1 MLSVNGLTKKY
12 SDNTALNEVSF
23 NIAKGEIVALLGANG
38 CGKTTTV
45 NSICGLI
52 DWDDGDIT
60 INEKSIKQ
68 SSAYKKQIGA
78 VLGGC
83 RNTNWRL
90 RAKQNAEY
98 FARLRG
104 FKGPD
109 LKEKI
114 SRLHTALG
122 LDEHENKEILKL
134 STGNKQKV
142 ALLSAL
148 SYSPDYVLLD
158 EPTLG
163 LDFQTVDSLKAI
175 IEQEAKQSGQSFL
188 VTSHDLSFI
197 EDICERVI
205 VLDKG
210 NLLFEGNVTSLKQRL
225 YAYELVIEYQKNR
238 LDDSLTAS
246 LWNQRSEISHDGQ
259 RTIIKYDTPEQVTPF
274 ISAIHSHNLSVVE
287 LQVNKLSM
295 ERAYQTLIN
304 TTQEAS
310 E

>member
-1 MLSVNGLTKKY
+1 MLSVKGLTKNY
-12 SDNTALNEVSF
+12 GDNTALNEVSF
-23 NIAKGEIVALLGANG
+23 NLAKGEIVALLGANG

-60 INEKSIKQ
+60 IDGMSIKQ
-68 SSAYKKQIGA
+68 SNAYKKQIGA

-90 RAKQNAEY
+90 KAKQNAEY

-104 FKGPD
+104 FKGPA

-114 SRLHTALG
+114 SSLHTALG

-134 STGNKQKV
+134 STGNKQKA

-148 SYSPDYVLLD
+148 SYSPEYVLLD

-188 VTSHDLSFI
+188 VTSHDLGFI

-210 NLLFEGNVTSLKQRL
+210 NLLFEGDVTALKQKL
-225 YAYELVIEYQKNR
+225 YAYELVIEYQDNR

-246 LWNQRSEISHDGQ
+246 LWNQRSEIFHDGQ
-259 RTIIKYDTPEQVTPF
+259 RTIIKYDTPEQVTSF
-274 ISAIHSHNLSVVE
+274 ISAIHSHDLPVAE
-287 LQVNKLSM
+287 LQVNRLSM

-310 E
+310 A